1 MKPKLTIIT
10 TVFNGEPFVDR
21 YLQRLAKLDRE
32 KFRLIVVDAGSSDKT
47 HDMLLNSSM
56 EFDCLISESDDGF
69 YFGLNKAVKK
79 VSTDYYMVL
88 GIDDAL
94 YPESLDEIYSQI
106 KDGPDIVLGSVM
118 LTPKGKI
125 KQARRTDILPIG
137 WGRTISHHSVG
148 SVFKTALH
156 KNFGLYNIKFPLLAD
171 GDFITKVVSDPN
183 SKVAIS
189 PVVFGEF
196 ELGGM
201 SSGNKLRAASE
212 TFMVMTD
219 NGFNVFTQLLFFVL
233 RVCTAKLR

>member
-10 TVFNGEPFVDR
+10 TVFNGEPFIVR
-21 YLQRLAKLDRE
+21 YLERLAKLDRK
-32 KFRLIVVDAGSSDKT
+32 KFSLIVVDAGSRDNT
-47 HDMLLNSSM
+47 YEMLLTSSI
-56 EFDCLISESDDGF
+56 EFDCLMSEEDDGF
-69 YFGLNKAVKK
+69 YFGLNKAVNK

-94 YPESLDEIYSQI
+94 YPETLDEIYTQI
-106 KDGPDIVLGSVM
+106 EGNPDMILGSVM
-118 LTPKGKI
+118 LTPQGKI
-125 KQARRTDILPIG
+125 KRARRKDILPIG

-156 KNFGLYNIKFPLLAD
+156 KDFGLYNIKFPLLAD
-171 GDFITKVVSDPN
+171 GDFITKALCDPN
-183 SKVAIS
+183 TKVAIS
-189 PVVFGEF
+189 PAVFGEF

-212 TFMVMTD
+212 TFMIMTD
-219 NGFNVFTQLLFFVL
+219 NGFSVSTQLFFFML